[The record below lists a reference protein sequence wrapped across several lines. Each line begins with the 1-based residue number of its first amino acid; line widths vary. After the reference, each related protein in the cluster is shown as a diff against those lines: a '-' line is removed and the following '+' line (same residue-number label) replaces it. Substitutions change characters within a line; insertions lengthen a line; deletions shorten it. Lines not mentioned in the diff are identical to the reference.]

1 MTDAALLFRNPVL
14 LALELVAHS
23 RAPARN
29 IAKLGMAQRAL
40 VLVEV
45 VLTAPEAL
53 WIFEFWVADKAAIFI
68 TVMLR
73 TPQASRIPQTGVAD
87 ETAGNW
93 KIVARATFA
102 LLDAVRGTIN
112 MLLRRGLE
120 RRPASTTPRQEQQCG
135 EGRGSSFD
143 QLNPIHC
150 SSSFDDWRGSS
161 VPGPEARASVIEA
174 AAPKTAAARSK
185 GKTESIQVSL

>member
-14 LALELVAHS
+14 LALELIAHS

-73 TPQASRIPQTGVAD
+73 TPQASRIPQTRVAD
-87 ETAGNW
+87 ETVGN
-93 KIVARATFA
+93 
-102 LLDAVRGTIN
+102 
-112 MLLRRGLE
+112 
-120 RRPASTTPRQEQQCG
+120 
-135 EGRGSSFD
+135 
-143 QLNPIHC
+143 
-150 SSSFDDWRGSS
+150 
-161 VPGPEARASVIEA
+161 
-174 AAPKTAAARSK
+174 
-185 GKTESIQVSL
+185 